1 MSSVLSLPQT
11 ANPIINQMNSDVSK
25 YVQKLSLPVS
35 KYNPPAIV
43 PFIINECNTYNDNSH
58 NTNAK
63 CLEQLIETCN
73 IDVKNEN
80 SNIDYT
86 NCINMYDYNLNFG
99 IEQEQSISTNMN
111 SYRNGSYI
119 DWTYPNS
126 GCELWTS
133 LEDSIC
139 NSLCSLQYSNLY
151 GAPGPTGVRQGGGC
165 PSGQGNCGCHGAQN
179 SILSALEA
187 TLSTTNKFINE
198 IQTNYCTQP
207 LPEIPM
213 PVNCCNNTL
222 ICSKFAECAN
232 IIQMCVLGANGKTE
246 ISNATQCMADY
257 CPLIGQKCLAGTE
270 GSEGYNWVCQENK
283 WTEPPASPPA
293 PPPAPAPAPAP
304 APGPAPGPAPAPR
317 PAPTPPPPIP
327 DRRPIIKPNLTPQRP
342 IIKPGPTPV
351 TKPKPIRIFRPN
363 DINNNNNQSNTKP
376 SSNTIKWIMRGGGV
390 IIVIIVIIVIFII
403 FYIIS

>member
-1 MSSVLSLPQT
+1 M
-11 ANPIINQMNSDVSK
+11 
-25 YVQKLSLPVS
+25 
-35 KYNPPAIV
+35 
-43 PFIINECNTYNDNSH
+43 
-58 NTNAK
+58 
-63 CLEQLIETCN
+63 
-73 IDVKNEN
+73 
-80 SNIDYT
+80 
-86 NCINMYDYNLNFG
+86 
-99 IEQEQSISTNMN
+99 
-111 SYRNGSYI
+111 
-119 DWTYPNS
+119 
-126 GCELWTS
+126 
-133 LEDSIC
+133 C
-139 NSLCSLQYSNLY
+139 NSPQYGTI
-151 GAPGPTGVRQGGGC
+151 GALVTRL
-165 PSGQGNCGCHGAQN
+165 A
-179 SILSALEA
+179 
-187 TLSTTNKFINE
+187 TTNEYIND
-198 IQTNYCTQP
+198 INAYTC
-207 LPEIPM
+207 EIPKAI
-213 PVNCCNNTL
+213 PTAQINCCNNEI
-222 ICSKFAECAN
+222 ICQEFAECVN
-232 IIQMCVLGANGKTE
+232 IVQMCVLGANGKTE